1 MFFGT
6 VFIYSLRLILR
17 TKMEDLTYP
26 VMGGIFLVFT
36 FVFLITPFG
45 VDPSGRYFL
54 PLSIPFSLVAARFI
68 YSAVNKKSLQI
79 ACIGLVLV
87 FNGWGTLDCAA
98 RTPPGLTT
106 QFNPITVIDQ
116 HYIPDLISFLRENGE
131 TRGYTNYWV
140 AYPLAFLS
148 GEDLLF
154 VPQLPYQTDLR
165 YTERDDRYL
174 PYDQMVQASP
184 QTAYITTRNQALDE
198 KLRTSFLQLGITWQ
212 EKQIGDFQIFY
223 HLSKSI
229 RPNELNL
236 GT

>member
-1 MFFGT
+1 
-6 VFIYSLRLILR
+6 
-17 TKMEDLTYP
+17 
-26 VMGGIFLVFT
+26 
-36 FVFLITPFG
+36 
-45 VDPSGRYFL
+45 
-54 PLSIPFSLVAARFI
+54 
-68 YSAVNKKSLQI
+68 
-79 ACIGLVLV
+79 
-87 FNGWGTLDCAA
+87 
-98 RTPPGLTT
+98 
-106 QFNPITVIDQ
+106 
-116 HYIPDLISFLRENGE
+116 
-131 TRGYTNYWV
+131 V